1 VDARGGALSAVQRF
15 LAHLEGERQLSPNTV
30 TAYRRD
36 LEDLVGF
43 LGGHWGTPEWA
54 WTDVDRLALRAFL
67 GWGQRRGLTRRTLA
81 RKLSAVR
88 TFLHFLHTEGEVPRN
103 AARTLRGA
111 RGERTL
117 PTPLAHA
124 GIGAVLAMAEAR
136 AAENTLSGTR
146 TLVILEFLYGSGLR
160 LAELHGLDLEAVD
173 PVSEQARV
181 LGKGR
186 KERIVPL
193 TAPAVTA
200 LRRYLPRRLET
211 GASDRRGA
219 LLVNQ
224 GGARLSRRS
233 IQKAVTTLLEAA
245 GEGGEHSTH
254 SLRHAFAT
262 HLLDG
267 GADLMAVKE
276 LLGHVSLSTTRI
288 YTHVSRDRL
297 REVYREAHPRST

>member
-1 VDARGGALSAVQRF
+1 MERY
-15 LAHLEGERQLSPNTV
+15 LAHLEGERQLSPNTLL
-30 TAYRRD
+30 AYRRD
-36 LEDLVGF
+36 LDDLTTF
-43 LGGHWGTPEWA
+43 LTGHWGTPTWSWKE
-54 WTDVDRLALRAFL
+54 VDRLALRAFL
-67 GWGQRRGLTRRTLA
+67 GWGQRKGLSRRTLA

-88 TFLHFLHTEGEVPRN
+88 SFLHFLHAEGELDRN
-103 AARTLRGA
+103 AARTLRA
-111 RGERTL
+111 SRKERVL
-117 PTPLAHA
+117 PTPLPHA
-124 GIGAVLAMAEAR
+124 AIGALFEMAEAR
-136 AAENTLSGTR
+136 AAENTLVGTR
-146 TLVILEFLYGSGLR
+146 TLLILECLYGSGLR
-160 LAELHGLDLEAVD
+160 LSELHGLDLEAVD

-211 GASDRRGA
+211 GASDRRGP

-224 GGARLSRRS
+224 GGSRLSRRS
-233 IQKAVTTLLEAA
+233 IQRAVTALLEAA
-245 GEGGEHSTH
+245 GEGDEHSTH

-276 LLGHVSLSTTRI
+276 LLGHSSLSTTRI
-288 YTHVSRDRL
+288 YTHVSRERL
-297 REVYREAHPRST
+297 RQVYRDAHPRST